1 MQILVILFFNNVD
14 VYIEETNEN
23 KYLIFASTNKNK
35 EVLGNYAELW
45 DEIKDQIEATN
56 DVKPIK
62 YEKNFMKIKFESND
76 DLLLGKILSIPVCI
90 VTVGSVFQ
98 EHNIY
103 YLQVYMNVCMSM
115 KMILIPLYK

>member
-90 VTVGSVFQ
+90 VTVASVFQ
-98 EHNIY
+98 EDNIY

>member
-98 EHNIY
+98 EDNIY